1 MTEYDIREGDIVII
15 DYIDQFTH
23 ENIYGG
29 KALVIWKWRYGQ
41 QPLIMRLNKEGLC
54 LTWSCYE
61 YFTKVIGHIDLS
73 NNLKELCKQ
82 ALDGEVSK

>member
-1 MTEYDIREGDIVII
+1 MTEYDIIEGDIVII
-15 DYIDQFTH
+15 DYITQFTH
-23 ENIYGG
+23 ENIYED
-29 KALVIWKWRYGQ
+29 KALVIWKGHHG
-41 QPLIMRLNKEGLC
+41 QPLIMRLNKEGLY

-82 ALDGEVSK
+82 ALDER